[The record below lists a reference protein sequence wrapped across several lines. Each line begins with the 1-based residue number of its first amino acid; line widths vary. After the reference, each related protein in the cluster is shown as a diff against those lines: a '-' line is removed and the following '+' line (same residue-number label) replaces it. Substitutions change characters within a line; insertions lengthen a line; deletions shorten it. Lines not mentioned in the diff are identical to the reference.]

1 MISKQ
6 HRASMERI
14 KVKQQ
19 HVVLGGRR
27 GVKRKN
33 KLHDVIQ
40 ALKYWF
46 FFSSTFFPLA
56 LFLLDFIFSWF
67 EFTNG
72 QVRPMRTEIQCL
84 MFTI

>member
-46 FFSSTFFPLA
+46 FFHLLFFPLHYFYLI
-56 LFLLDFIFSWF
+56 LFLAGLSL
-67 EFTNG
+67 
-72 QVRPMRTEIQCL
+72 PMVKSDP
-84 MFTI
+84 